1 MVSGLLSM
9 FFSLAA
15 FMGMLI
21 AALLLFRTENRG
33 HNSRV
38 LAYYIICFVLFSM
51 HNLLLS
57 SGYLLQMPYLFRVTK
72 PLSYAVA
79 PLVYLYVRG
88 NVYSET
94 RFRKWDGL
102 LFLPMVLHAF
112 ELLPFYTMKGK
123 RAYMEDFYRNMNKG
137 VEQTEGILPA
147 YVHPVLLLLFSA
159 ILLYRAWIIL
169 RSAKRRS
176 TTPLEGRNKDLMAWL
191 FFFLGINLVFLGLL
205 ALHMLIFRLV
215 PWNTFLITSLEG
227 ALVMISAGVVLFFR
241 PGILY
246 GFRGEMLVIEPSGE
260 YAGPQGGTKGESR
273 GLTLPEEKRRD
284 YLERIREHF
293 AQKQPYLQPGY
304 SLKQLSEEVSIPYSH
319 LSFVINHEYGMNFNE
334 LVNSFRVTYVKKL
347 MQEPGAHTFT
357 LEALAEQSGFSSRAT
372 FSRAFS
378 RFAGCTPSEFFRNI
392 SPAPGPL
399 SQIADV
405 QQNPNP

>member
-21 AALLLFRTENRG
+21 GALLLFRPENRG
-33 HNSRV
+33 HTSRL
-38 LAYYIICFVLFSM
+38 LAYYILCFVLFSV

-79 PLVYLYVRG
+79 PLVFLYVRG

-102 LFLPMVLHAF
+102 LFLPMLLHAL
-112 ELLPFYTMKGK
+112 ELLPFFTMKGK
-123 RAYMEDFYRNMNKG
+123 RAYMEEFYRNMNKG
-137 VEQTEGILPA
+137 VEQTEGMLPA
-147 YVHPVLLLLFSA
+147 YVHPALILVFSG
-159 ILLYRAWIIL
+159 ILLYRAWAIL

-176 TTPLEGRNKDLMAWL
+176 TAPLEGRNKDLMAWL
-191 FFFLGINLVFLGLL
+191 YFFLGINVLFLSLL

-227 ALVMISAGVVLFFR
+227 AFVMISTGVVLFFR

-260 YAGPQGGTKGESR
+260 SAGPQGGAKGESR
-273 GLTLPEEKRRD
+273 GLTLLDEKRRD
-284 YLERIREHF
+284 YLDRIQEHF

-319 LSFVINHEYGMNFNE
+319 LSYVINHEYGMNFNE
-334 LVNSFRVTYVKKL
+334 LVNSFRVEYVKKL

-357 LEALAEQSGFSSRAT
+357 LEALAERSGFSSRAT

-378 RFAGCTPSEFFRNI
+378 RFSGCTPSEFFRNI
-392 SPAPGPL
+392 SPAQGPL
-399 SQIADV
+399 SQITDV